1 MLEQQIEHPGGLLPL
16 AFRRRR
22 GIVVLALQNG
32 SACDG
37 LLKSLEYQLALHDPA
52 VVRQGA
58 VKPRVQ
64 RAQTGD
70 DLLPVFTGE
79 GAKEIQSLSGE
90 QHRYFPLDQQG
101 KEHLTTSPHSRSTI
115 FPVCFLLRNSRCAS
129 TR

>member
-16 AFRRRR
+16 AFGRRR

-37 LLKSLEYQLALHDPA
+37 LLESLEYQLALHDPA

-58 VKPRVQ
+58 VKPRIQ

-70 DLLPVFTGE
+70 ALLPVFTGE
-79 GAKEIQSLSGE
+79 GAKKIQSLSGE
-90 QHRYFPLDQQG
+90 QHRSSSRWSNRG
-101 KEHLTTSPHSRSTI
+101 TGISPHPLTAGALF
-115 FPVCFLLRNSRCAS
+115 FPCV
-129 TR
+129 